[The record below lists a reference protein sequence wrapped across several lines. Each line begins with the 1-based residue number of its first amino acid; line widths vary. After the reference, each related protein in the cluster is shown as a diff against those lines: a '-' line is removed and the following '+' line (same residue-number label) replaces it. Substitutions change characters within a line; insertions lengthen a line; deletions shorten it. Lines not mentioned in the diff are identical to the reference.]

1 MKNLIHKFWKDD
13 KGLISILGG
22 VMIGLL
28 TMTVSFSVD
37 YARSVQE
44 KTKISRAA
52 DAATLVAARSFRDG
66 NTKEES
72 IAHAEDFFKNA
83 TQDIKSATIATN
95 FDVSEIKEERQI
107 TAKVSVDA
115 EFDSIF
121 RNGSLDISIPAM
133 IKSEANIVE
142 TVQDLYLVLLVD
154 STGSMTQLINSVRD
168 AARNLESEVRE
179 KLVEKGLEFNRLF
192 VKVAFFGDMRL
203 DQQPY
208 GWRESPLYNLGDEQ
222 DTNDFRHFV
231 AATPTYYGYDLPES
245 SLTSI
250 AHMLTAPLPEPLVAD
265 NTVQA
270 IVVWTDAAGLPLDHS
285 KLQDDVTVNLYKK
298 YGELGRSN
306 RYRFV
311 PGYSWYNFKFYRYF
325 YNEEAEFDG
334 DAIGTEE
341 SPPSYGCCSTFEVFE
356 DRWRRGGA
364 VPLKRRTLG
373 LIVPTTM
380 QPWTTMTNWP
390 NVTIRDFAVP
400 SAEGIIDDVVDTL
413 GGSYS
418 PLVLSR

>member
-1 MKNLIHKFWKDD
+1 M
-13 KGLISILGG
+13 
-22 VMIGLL
+22 
-28 TMTVSFSVD
+28 
-37 YARSVQE
+37 
-44 KTKISRAA
+44 
-52 DAATLVAARSFRDG
+52 
-66 NTKEES
+66 
-72 IAHAEDFFKNA
+72 
-83 TQDIKSATIATN
+83 
-95 FDVSEIKEERQI
+95 
-107 TAKVSVDA
+107 
-115 EFDSIF
+115 
-121 RNGSLDISIPAM
+121 
-133 IKSEANIVE
+133 
-142 TVQDLYLVLLVD
+142 
-154 STGSMTQLINSVRD
+154 
-168 AARNLESEVRE
+168 
-179 KLVEKGLEFNRLF
+179 
-192 VKVAFFGDMRL
+192 
-203 DQQPY
+203 
-208 GWRESPLYNLGDEQ
+208 
-222 DTNDFRHFV
+222 
-231 AATPTYYGYDLPES
+231 
-245 SLTSI
+245 
-250 AHMLTAPLPEPLVAD
+250 
-265 NTVQA
+265 QA